1 MDGKPLFYYFG
12 DDEAYFR
19 ALIGE
24 FNNNSKVKVEF
35 KRFFESEE
43 AKIQSFFLS
52 VFLDRPS
59 CIFIDFSKNSQDYL
73 HLARIIARTNLHQP
87 IIMVGLVDY
96 LSPPEVLAESIAT
109 GVNLSFIKSAETFD
123 VLYNVLKLF
132 APNEVSEH
140 GFATASLNDEVDASM
155 LVKVGYIHQN
165 GLHFETD
172 FPLKQGDRR
181 RILHHW
187 MEKKVVPSAEM
198 FIQNVSQANL
208 FYHFGTAVDAE
219 FLFIDEFLPPEGMEE
234 QKIVQRKKDREDL
247 IKYHKKQLHNWIKE
261 NIHNSLEK
269 KAKVLVIDRNFHFY
283 KDQLRTDRHPY
294 TIRCAQYLK
303 DMGLVLSR
311 LEPQVIAYALEPED
325 AKEPKN
331 TNENLVQLVNTLRE
345 KFPDNPPF
353 LIIFNCKVSTNEM
366 RLNFQYQ
373 NILTYTGELLVEV
386 LVRMAEIF
394 DKKLEKSIPK
404 VKGED
409 RVFLKKT
416 NKASLAEIVI
426 PIKIIKLSET
436 DLLFQSEQEL
446 PIGKNIRV
454 RNPVDMFINIQPAKA
469 QGKVPEYYGLIH
481 AIGEEEKKSLRKF
494 VNSVFF
500 RDHDAQLLAEKQ
512 EFENL
517 NEAKLQE
524 RLEAE
529 KAAKEAA
536 EKQAQEDSG
545 HKGSEQEPKTT

>member
-1 MDGKPLFYYFG
+1 MFYYFG

-19 ALIGE
+19 ALMGE

-35 KRFFESEE
+35 KRFFDSEE
-43 AKIQSFFLS
+43 AKIQSFFLN

-73 HLARIIARTNLHQP
+73 HLARILARTHLHHP
-87 IIMVGLVDY
+87 LIMVGLVDY

-123 VLYNVLKLF
+123 VLYHVLKLY
-132 APNEVSEH
+132 APSEISEH
-140 GFATASLNDEVDASM
+140 GFATASLSDEVDAGM
-155 LVKVGYIHQN
+155 LIKVGYIHQN
-165 GLHFETD
+165 GIHFETD
-172 FPLKQGDRR
+172 FPLKQGDRKK
-181 RILHHW
+181 ILHHW

-198 FIQNVSQANL
+198 FIQNVSPSNL
-208 FYHFGTAVDAE
+208 FYHFHSAVDAE
-219 FLFIDEFLPPEGMEE
+219 FLFIDDFLPPEGMEE
-234 QKIVQRKKDREDL
+234 EKIIQKKKDREDL
-247 IKYHKKQLHNWIKE
+247 IKYHKKQLINWMNE
-261 NIHNSLEK
+261 NAYNSLEK
-269 KAKVLVIDRNFHFY
+269 KAKVLVIDREFHFY
-283 KDQLRTDRHPY
+283 KDQRRTDRHPY
-294 TIRCAQYLK
+294 TIRCSQYLT
-303 DMGLVLSR
+303 DILSEVSK
-311 LEPQVIAYALEPED
+311 LEPQVIAYALESEED
-325 AKEPKN
+325 KEAKN
-331 TNENLVQLVNTLRE
+331 TNESLVQLVNVLKE

-366 RLNFQYQ
+366 RQNFQYP
-373 NILTYTGELLVEV
+373 NLLTYSGELLVEV
-386 LVRMAEIF
+386 MVRMAEIF

-404 VKGED
+404 VKGEE

-416 NKASLAEIVI
+416 NKASLAELII

-436 DLLFQSEQEL
+436 DILFQCEQEL

-454 RNPVDMFINIQPAKA
+454 RNPVDMFINVQPAKS
-469 QGKVPEYYGLIH
+469 QGKIPEYYGLIH

-500 RDHDAQLLAEKQ
+500 RDHDAQVMAEKM
-512 EFENL
+512 EFKNL
-517 NEAKLQE
+517 NEAKLLE

-536 EKQAQEDSG
+536 EKSKEEAPGEKASDTN
-545 HKGSEQEPKTT
+545 PKT